1 MTPIQI
7 QPDNCPPKKNIR
19 VYFNAVKAITA
30 LYPENIEKHAVND
43 DVEDSWMGDGS
54 TGITLKHVSN
64 LSNMSMCCNSWKRV
78 GLINMKRAAG
88 LVTPAKFNYSD

>member
-1 MTPIQI
+1 M
-7 QPDNCPPKKNIR
+7 
-19 VYFNAVKAITA
+19 KAISA
-30 LYPENIEKHAVND
+30 YYPENIVQKHTDAD
-43 DVEDSWMGDGS
+43 EEGSWMGDGS

>member
-1 MTPIQI
+1 MTPTQI
-7 QPDNCPPKKNIR
+7 QPDNCPPKNIR
-19 VYFNAVKAITA
+19 VYFNAVKAISA
-30 LYPENIEKHAVND
+30 YYPENNVQKHTDND
-43 DVEDSWMGDGS
+43 EEGGWIGDGS
-54 TGITLKHVSN
+54 AGITLKHVSN